1 MNPKKSHGVVILTM
15 SMIRYLFLI
24 FILTVS
30 VQDYLIGNATL
41 ESCIDYVASE
51 KEITISCNSA
61 NLTEIY
67 THLGNDSGLHKQDET
82 VVWLL
87 EANILV
93 KNWATLY
100 INTSDTR
107 WLKISSDGT

>member
-1 MNPKKSHGVVILTM
+1 MNARKDDGVVILTM
-15 SMIRYLFLI
+15 SIFRYSFLF
-24 FILTVS
+24 FILSVS
-30 VQDYLIGNATL
+30 VQDCLLGNATL

-51 KEITISCNSA
+51 KEIIISCNSA

-82 VVWLL
+82 GVWLL

-100 INTSDTR
+100 IN
-107 WLKISSDGT
+107 SSVEDEF